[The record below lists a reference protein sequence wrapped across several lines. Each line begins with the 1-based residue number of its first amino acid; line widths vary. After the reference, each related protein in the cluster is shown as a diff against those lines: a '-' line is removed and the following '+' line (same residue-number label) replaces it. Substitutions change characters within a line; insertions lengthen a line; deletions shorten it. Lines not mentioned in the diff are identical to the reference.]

1 MSIIASIVLYK
12 HTLEN
17 LNKTLNSLLYS
28 PHIKKVILVD
38 NDSSN
43 WAENYAISE
52 PKIIY
57 MKSEDNFGFGY
68 GHNLA
73 INKYACICDYFLV
86 CNPDIYFD
94 QLEFDNFVSFVK
106 TRNEGLFIPKIVY
119 ENGEN
124 QFGARLIP
132 SVLDL
137 FARRFSPK
145 IAKKL
150 DRKYLLNNINII
162 DPVSM
167 PYLSG
172 CFMLFDSE
180 ALLDLNGFDERFFM
194 YMEDVDLS
202 RRCAS
207 KFGTIYY
214 PNACIV
220 HIHEKGSHKNH
231 KLFKAHLKSTIQYF
245 NKWGWFLDFDRT
257 RINKKTLQQF
267 KNKM

>member
-1 MSIIASIVLYK
+1 MNIISSIVIYK
-12 HTLEN
+12 HTLKDLE
-17 LNKTLNSLLYS
+17 KTLNSLS
-28 PHIKKVILVD
+28 SSSHIKKIILVD
-38 NDSSN
+38 NYSSS
-43 WAENYAISE
+43 WAEAYAFSNSR
-52 PKIIY
+52 IIY
-57 MKSEDNFGFGY
+57 IKSKGNFGFGY

-73 INKYACICDYFLV
+73 IKKYASSCDYFLV

-94 QLEFDNFVSFVK
+94 QLEFDDFVSFVK

-145 IAKKL
+145 LAAKL
-150 DRKYLLNNINII
+150 DKRYLLKDISIP

-172 CFMLFDSE
+172 CFMLFNSKMLQE
-180 ALLDLNGFDERFFM
+180 LNGFDERFFM

-207 KFGTIYY
+207 RFGTIYY
-214 PNACIV
+214 PKAHVV
-220 HIHEKGSHKNH
+220 HIHEKASHKDH
-231 KLFKAHLKSTIQYF
+231 KLFRAHLKSTVQYF
-245 NKWGWFLDFDRT
+245 NKWGWVLDFDRI
-257 RINKKTLQQF
+257 RINKSTLKQF
-267 KNKM
+267 KKI